1 LHAVLQVDDND
12 DDDDDGNNNIINRK
26 LGFHFGLSLR
36 DLFFEQYFT
45 RTMSVN
51 AIRTAV
57 IAAVDAPVSLA
68 LFRLMQYAPLSML
81 RLMRRLSFALFRLMK
96 YVPLSLLRFMYRV
109 SLALFRLMQYA
120 PLSNLRL
127 MRRPSFTLFRSMQY
141 VPLSL
146 LQHLSSNATDHS
158 SKIIQQRALLLTT
171 QSGKQLVV
179 DSVDRFE
186 KGQEKSCTVA
196 SAFVHFPTDG

>member
-1 LHAVLQVDDND
+1 MHAVLQVDDND
-12 DDDDDGNNNIINRK
+12 DDDDGNNNIINCK

-36 DLFFEQYFT
+36 DLVFEQYFT

-96 YVPLSLLRFMYRV
+96 YVPLSLLRLMYRV

-120 PLSNLRL
+120 PLSILRL

-158 SKIIQQRALLLTT
+158 SKFIQRAMLLTT